1 VGADSDLVIWEAQ
14 FGDFVNVA
22 QPIVDQF
29 LSSGRT
35 KWGQYSRLVLLL
47 PHGYEGQGPEH
58 SSARLERFLHLC
70 AEDNMR
76 VAYPTTPAQYFHL
89 LRLQAHSRPERP
101 LVVMTP
107 KSLLRLP
114 AATSMIADLVEGT
127 FRDVLTDPAVSD
139 PAKITRLV
147 LCSGK
152 LHYDMEGHARRAE
165 AAATALARVELLY
178 PFPEQSLARLAETHP
193 NLREVVWAQ
202 EEPRNM
208 GALTYIGPR
217 LRGVV
222 PRKIPLSYVAR
233 PERAS
238 PAEGK
243 AKDHVKQQEALVLEA
258 LGLVA
263 PAKAEA

>member
-1 VGADSDLVIWEAQ
+1 
-14 FGDFVNVA
+14 
-22 QPIVDQF
+22 
-29 LSSGRT
+29 
-35 KWGQYSRLVLLL
+35 
-47 PHGYEGQGPEH
+47 
-58 SSARLERFLHLC
+58 
-70 AEDNMR
+70 MR

-89 LRLQAHSRPERP
+89 LRLQALTRPVRP

-114 AATSMIADLVEGT
+114 AATSMMSDLTGGGYEPVLDDPNVE
-127 FRDVLTDPAVSD
+127 DAAS
-139 PAKITRLV
+139 ITRLV

-152 LHYDMEGHARRAE
+152 FYYDMQGHARRSE
-165 AAATALARVELLY
+165 AATTAIVRVELLY
-178 PFPEQSLARLAETHP
+178 PFPGERLTEVIARYP

-217 LRGVV
+217 LRVVV
-222 PRKIPLSYVAR
+222 PRKIPLAHSAR

-243 AKDHVKQQEALVLEA
+243 AKAHAKQQDALVLDA
-258 LGLVA
+258 LGLE
-263 PAKAEA
+263 PATDKPE